1 MEDLEVS
8 KNILIVESEN
18 DKYFIEALLK
28 HLRFLS
34 KLKKLK
40 WFTNKIHLNLLD
52 HQLNEFL
59 KDSIN
64 QSNIEIENPICSID
78 DYECLDGLSDK
89 KLKTKLEELE
99 DIIFK
104 DEDIAKI
111 GIILDADS
119 VGVEARV
126 EQVNRVLKDIF
137 KLESDLDNINKFVKD
152 KESKVEFGCY
162 ITNIDGKGELETL
175 LRELTYKDAT
185 FANCLESWQECLERN
200 KKSIKQKEFDK
211 FWIQIYQRYDCCSN
225 KERKR
230 AGEKCN
236 NRISFKKNIYN
247 FNKDIKELK
256 SLKSFLRL
264 FN

>member
-1 MEDLEVS
+1 MNR
-8 KNILIVESEN
+8 NILIVESEN
-18 DKYFIEALLK
+18 DKYFVEALLK
-28 HLRFLS
+28 H
-34 KLKKLK
+34 
-40 WFTNKIHLNLLD
+40 
-52 HQLNEFL
+52 
-59 KDSIN
+59 IN
-64 QSNIEIENPICSID
+64 QSNVEVDSPICNID
-78 DYECLDGLSDK
+78 DYECLEGIGSLEK
-89 KLKTKLEELE
+89 KIKNIKRRIL
-99 DIIFK
+99 K

-126 EQVNRVLKDIF
+126 GQINKILKALFELD
-137 KLESDLDNINKFVKD
+137 SDLDNINKFVKD
-152 KESKVEFGCY
+152 EESEVEFSCY
-162 ITNIDGKGELETL
+162 ITNIEGNGELETL
-175 LRELTYKDAT
+175 LKSLADKESI
-185 FANCLESWQECLERN
+185 FADCLKSWQECLERN

-236 NRISFKKNIYN
+236 NRISFEKNIYN
-247 FNKDIKELK
+247 FDKDIKELK